1 MDYFLSLLFLAI
13 AAVIGVGWLW
23 LLFGLRKSGKRWL
36 YGALAFQL
44 SALMALVMIFLGS
57 GWAALIGFVW
67 PLPAAVPLTY
77 TFLVHYDFYA
87 DFYYLPLGAGLCL
100 ALIAAIFAPLRIWTP
115 LIVAAV
121 AIPLALPMAEKHS
134 RNLMCQRALALG
146 ASEIKRHSFLWSLGH
161 TRTNFLGEAHGL
173 TLANG
178 QSYAWSYRRLDWF
191 PVATQP
197 YGQPGYIQTAC
208 GKA

>member
-1 MDYFLSLLFLAI
+1 MVVLVTFLFLLL
-13 AAVIGVGWLW
+13 AVLWIW
-23 LLFGLRKSGKRWL
+23 LLIGLMKTGWRKTAASL
-36 YGALAFQL
+36 ALQL
-44 SALMALVMIFLGS
+44 SALMTLLMLFLGS
-57 GWAALIGFVW
+57 GWAALIGFVL
-67 PLPAAVPLTY
+67 PLPSAVPVTSL
-77 TFLVHYDFYA
+77 LLQHSNFYA

-100 ALIAAIFAPLRIWTP
+100 ALIAAIFPPLRIWTP

-173 TLANG
+173 AMPNG

-208 GKA
+208 SKA